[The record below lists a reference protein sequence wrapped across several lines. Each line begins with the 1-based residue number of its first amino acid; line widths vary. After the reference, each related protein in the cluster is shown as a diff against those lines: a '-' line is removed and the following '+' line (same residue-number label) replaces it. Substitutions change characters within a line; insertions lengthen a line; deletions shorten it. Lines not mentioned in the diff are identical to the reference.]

1 MAFYF
6 DNRLPALL
14 LVTAALACGPK
25 SDGDTDD
32 AGDETNGGTTTTGEA
47 LTDSDSDPTA
57 PTATAGTAATATA
70 TGGTTASTSA
80 TSTST
85 TTSAGSGEDTTA
97 TATTVGTSAT
107 SATDTGDDTG
117 IDPPPVIPC
126 EGDAAPLVGITTTI
140 GYLQS
145 QVPPRPDT
153 TGTGGSSSGGG
164 ELDPGTLFVKLSDQ
178 NFTCAEP
185 NALLECGQHWSVTIV
200 IPPEF
205 QSPGV
210 FNLLGQDVRGFA
222 SETGAG
228 AGEDCSFGGGSFDAT
243 FQILAIDDQ
252 TVEGRLCNV
261 NGLFFDTDP
270 QLEGSFSAARCPS

>member
-1 MAFYF
+1 MLCIGMAFCSINHY
-6 DNRLPALL
+6 RPALIL
-14 LVTAALACGPK
+14 LTAALACGPK
-25 SDGDTDD
+25 SDGNDED
-32 AGDETNGGTTTTGEA
+32 AGDETNSGTTTTGEA
-47 LTDSDSDPTA
+47 LTSGDSDPTA
-57 PTATAGTAATATA
+57 PTASSTATASGTASSATTTSADSGEDPTATATA
-70 TGGTTASTSA
+70 TTA
-80 TSTST
+80 
-85 TTSAGSGEDTTA
+85 
-97 TATTVGTSAT
+97 GTSAT
-107 SATDTGDDTG
+107 TANDTGDDTG
-117 IDPPPVIPC
+117 DDPPVIPC
-126 EGDAAPLVGITTTI
+126 EGESVPLVGITTTI

-164 ELDPGTLFVKLSDQ
+164 ELDPGTLFIKLSDQ

-185 NALLECGQHWSVTIV
+185 NALLTCGPHWSVTIV

-210 FNLLGQDVRGFA
+210 FNLLGQDVRGVA

-261 NGLFFDTDP
+261 NDLFFDTDP
-270 QLEGSFSAARCPS
+270 QLEGSFSATRCP